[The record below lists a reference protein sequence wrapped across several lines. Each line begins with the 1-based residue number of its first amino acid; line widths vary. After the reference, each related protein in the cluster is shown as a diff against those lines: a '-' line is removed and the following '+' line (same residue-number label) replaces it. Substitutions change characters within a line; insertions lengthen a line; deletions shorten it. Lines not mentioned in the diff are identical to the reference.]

1 MKKIFAMVM
10 AVALMATGCSTSAP
24 GSDSDSKDGA
34 KKIGVSLSTLNNP
47 FFVSVKEGL
56 EKGAKENGLEIKVV
70 DAQNDAAK
78 QSNDM
83 DDLIQQGVDVIIV
96 NPVDSDAI
104 VSAVEAANDAKI
116 PVISLDRSAN
126 GGEVVTLV
134 ASDNVAGGQMA
145 GDYILKMVGENAKV
159 AELEGVPGASAT
171 RERGEGFHKIAD
183 AKLDVVAKQ
192 SADFD
197 RTKGLTVAENI
208 IQGNGDIKA
217 IFAHNDEMALG
228 AIEAAKAAKKEIV
241 IVGFDGND
249 DAIKAVKEGT
259 LSATIAQ
266 QPEVMGQKA
275 MEAAVKVLN
284 GETVEKTMPVELK
297 LITKESK

>member
-24 GSDSDSKDGA
+24 GSDSGSKDGS

-56 EKGAKENGLEIKVV
+56 EKGAKENDLEIKVV

-171 RERGEGFHKIAD
+171 RERGEGFHKTAD

-259 LSATIAQ
+259 LAATIAQ